1 MNKPGPRRAGGFI
14 RAGQADL
21 SRTGMPRRRTLELR
35 LHHAWLK
42 VAGGELAGRLK
53 PVRIVRGCLE
63 MEFLDAKWSAA
74 LKAVLPGLVNR
85 LARADA
91 GLGIR
96 KFRIL
101 GDGGDAVSI
110 SRPKGG
116 GS

>member
-14 RAGQADL
+14 RAGEADL
-21 SRTGMPRRRTLELR
+21 GRIGMPRRRALELR
-35 LHHAWLK
+35 LHHAWLQI
-42 VAGGELAGRLK
+42 AGHELAERLR

-63 MEFLDAKWSAA
+63 LECLDTQWSAA
-74 LKAVLPGLVNR
+74 LKSVLPGLVSG
-85 LARADA
+85 LAQADS

-101 GDGGDAVSI
+101 GEPGEAVSVKQ
-110 SRPKGG
+110 PEGG